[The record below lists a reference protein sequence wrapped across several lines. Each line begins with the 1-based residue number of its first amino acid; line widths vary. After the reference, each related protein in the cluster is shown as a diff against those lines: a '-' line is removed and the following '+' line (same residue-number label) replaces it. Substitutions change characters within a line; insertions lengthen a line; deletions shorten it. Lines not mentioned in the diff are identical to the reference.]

1 MFLFLLIN
9 FHGLFEWLD
18 FVDGL
23 HLYFYLFVKKT
34 QVGGQHVC
42 MQNIFMLFFGSYV
55 TLVTHYFCFSCQS
68 GWQCFPPHGETAN
81 VGSHPSSNMSPF
93 WNQSTMWRPFPWQ
106 PFFNDNFAGKCA
118 DTKFRCFWKNKI
130 KSSMVQFWLHNEFFQ
145 IGCFFPTVTRH
156 VKLYISPT
164 SQVAS
169 LTVKPVLFVSSEPSL
184 PHGTDSCCAP
194 EGFRATGRCGRKLQI
209 LVLATQRRS
218 LTQFQ
223 GRRVDLQFLTDNS
236 RKNKVDP
243 KREDPDYTF
252 ELLETRRN
260 FGDMNCRE

>member
-1 MFLFLLIN
+1 M
-9 FHGLFEWLD
+9 
-18 FVDGL
+18 
-23 HLYFYLFVKKT
+23 
-34 QVGGQHVC
+34 
-42 MQNIFMLFFGSYV
+42 
-55 TLVTHYFCFSCQS
+55 
-68 GWQCFPPHGETAN
+68 
-81 VGSHPSSNMSPF
+81 
-93 WNQSTMWRPFPWQ
+93 
-106 PFFNDNFAGKCA
+106 
-118 DTKFRCFWKNKI
+118 
-130 KSSMVQFWLHNEFFQ
+130 
-145 IGCFFPTVTRH
+145 TRH

-164 SQVAS
+164 SQLAS

-236 RKNKVDP
+236 RKDKVDP
-243 KREDPDYTF
+243 KRDDPDYTF